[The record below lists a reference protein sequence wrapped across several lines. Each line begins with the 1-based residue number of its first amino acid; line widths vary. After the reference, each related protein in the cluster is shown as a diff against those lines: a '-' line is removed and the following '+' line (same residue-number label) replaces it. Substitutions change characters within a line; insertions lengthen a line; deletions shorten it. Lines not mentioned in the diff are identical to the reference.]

1 MKFLKET
8 PIRIQLSLLASF
20 IVIVIIFIIFVNYDK
35 AAKVVEK
42 KNNAYFTEMIA
53 QMNQTIS
60 SNTDVVKRLVQNI
73 SYNSSIV
80 QTFLNETDPVKRITE
95 YEQLKSYISDMSGM
109 KDGIVDIALI
119 SKSGANFNING
130 DLSQLYPFIDEFPK
144 KQLYYF
150 TGSKDLR
157 YTISSAIVRKRVII
171 AGSQIYS
178 TTNFENTGV
187 IGTLMITLDPSAL
200 IGDTDRMLWTSGS
213 KIYISDRNSN
223 VIFTNDDS
231 VSPGQSFAEAEQSDI
246 SSQYIV
252 QQGDIPDIEGK
263 ITIKLP
269 QSELLSGINDIRSQ
283 AFIIL
288 FVSLLVLSLPFGLV
302 INNIT
307 QPLKKFLRLMNEI
320 KLGKL
325 NNLKKRITL
334 HGYAEIIVVADN
346 FNGMLDEVDELTHRL
361 LESNRRLYESEL
373 TKKQSEIAYLQS
385 QINPHFLYN
394 TLESFKGIAAEE
406 KSERIYRMSKALGL
420 VFRYSIKAA
429 EVVTLREELKI
440 VQNYIY
446 LQQIRFED
454 RLAVEYRIPAELMVC
469 KIPKMILQPI
479 VENAIYHGIE
489 PKLESGSLMLSGH
502 RSENTL
508 ILSVMDDGVG
518 ISAQDRKRIEH
529 YLSSKPEEEAT
540 PGKRSNSVGLVNVHN
555 RLRLKYGDEYGVQVA
570 GETGKGT
577 KIIMRIP
584 YLE

>member
-1 MKFLKET
+1 MKILKET

-20 IVIVIIFIIFVNYDK
+20 IVVVIIFIIFVNYDK

-80 QTFLNETDPVKRITE
+80 QTFLNETDPIKRIE
-95 YEQLKSYISDMSGM
+95 ENAQLKSYISDMISM

-119 SKSGANFNING
+119 SKFGANFIING
-130 DLSQLYPFIDEFPK
+130 DISKLYPFIDEFPK

-150 TGSKDLR
+150 TGSKDLLN
-157 YTISSAIVRKRVII
+157 SNNERKRVII

-178 TTNFENTGV
+178 TTYFENTGE
-187 IGTLMITLDPSAL
+187 IGTLMIVLEPSAL
-200 IGDTDRMLWTSGS
+200 LGDTDRMLWASGS
-213 KIYISDRNSN
+213 KIYISDRNGN

-231 VSPGQSFAEAEQSDI
+231 VSPGQSFAEVEQSDN

-269 QSELLSGINDIRSQ
+269 QSELLSGINDIRNQ

-325 NNLKKRITL
+325 NTLKKRIRL

-454 RLAVEYRIPAELMVC
+454 RLAAEYRIPAELMIC

-489 PKLESGSLMLSGH
+489 PKLESGSLVLSGY

-577 KIIMRIP
+577 EIIMRIP

>member
-1 MKFLKET
+1 MKLLKET

-20 IVIVIIFIIFVNYDK
+20 IVIAIIIIIFVNYHK

-42 KNNAYFTEMIA
+42 KNNDYFTEMIA

-80 QTFLNETDPVKRITE
+80 QTYLNETDPIKRLTE
-95 YEQLKSYISDMSGM
+95 YAQLKSYISDMIGM

-119 SKSGANFNING
+119 SKAGSNFNING
-130 DLSQLYPFIDEFPK
+130 YISNMYPIIDEIPK
-144 KQLYYF
+144 KQLYHF
-150 TGSKDLR
+150 TGLKDLVFNIN
-157 YTISSAIVRKRVII
+157 TEHKKVII

-178 TTNFENTGV
+178 TTNFENTGE
-187 IGTLMITLDPSAL
+187 IGTLMIALDPSAL
-200 IGDTDRMLWTSGS
+200 LGDTDRMLWASGS
-213 KIYISDRNSN
+213 KIYISDRDGN
-223 VIFTNDDS
+223 VMFTNDDA
-231 VSPGQSFAEAEQSDI
+231 VSPGQSYVEAEQSGND
-246 SSQYIV
+246 SPYIV
-252 QQGDIPDIEGK
+252 QQGEIPDIAGK

-269 QSELLSGINDIRSQ
+269 QSELLSGINDIRRQ

-288 FVSLLVLSLPFGLV
+288 FLSLLVLSLPFGLV

-307 QPLKKFLRLMNEI
+307 QPLKKFMRLMNEI

-325 NNLKKRITL
+325 NNLKKRIRL
-334 HGYAEIIVVADN
+334 QGYAEIIVVAEN
-346 FNGMLDEVDELTHRL
+346 FNGMLDEVDDLTHRL

-373 TKKQSEIAYLQS
+373 AKKQSEIAYLQS

-406 KSERIYRMSKALGL
+406 KSERIFNMSKALGL
-420 VFRYSIKAA
+420 VFRYSIRAA
-429 EVVTLREELKI
+429 DVVTLREELTV

-446 LQQIRFED
+446 LQKIRFED
-454 RLAVEYRIPAELMVC
+454 RLEVEYRIPDELMEC

-479 VENAIYHGIE
+479 VENAIFHGIE
-489 PKLESGSLMLSGH
+489 PKLEKGNLALRGH
-502 RSENTL
+502 RSDNL
-508 ILSVMDDGVG
+508 IILSVMDDGVG
-518 ISAQDRKRIEH
+518 ISEQDRKRIEQ
-529 YLSSKPEEEAT
+529 YLSSKPEEEAI

-555 RLRLKYGDEYGVQVA
+555 RLRLNYGDEYGVRIA

-577 KIIMRIP
+577 EIIMTIP